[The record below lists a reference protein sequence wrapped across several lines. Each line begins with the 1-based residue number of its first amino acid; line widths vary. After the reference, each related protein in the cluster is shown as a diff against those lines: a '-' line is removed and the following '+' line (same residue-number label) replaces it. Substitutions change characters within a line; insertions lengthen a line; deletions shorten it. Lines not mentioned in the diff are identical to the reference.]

1 MKSTK
6 KFVQTIMYPGKDN
19 ISVADTRSWMY
30 EKQKQKLS
38 SNLIQEQSIL
48 HEYLKKAKLHTMI

>member
-1 MKSTK
+1 
-6 KFVQTIMYPGKDN
+6 MYPGKDN